1 MERRGKYVCWIVCLT
16 FGRYTKDTSS
26 SRHTIMWLSAGVYR
40 GTVQHFDT
48 QWGQG
53 MKGLCRIFEK
63 PQVALPGERDCVVHA
78 GRGVRYGR

>member
-1 MERRGKYVCWIVCLT
+1 
-16 FGRYTKDTSS
+16 
-26 SRHTIMWLSAGVYR
+26 MWLSAGVYR